1 MKFTA
6 IQTLADLAIFISEN
20 KNNNKF
26 TNYLKNGSWLANSTK
41 DFSSK
46 VFSLSENL
54 ILHGLKKGDKIA
66 LFCDSSPNWLI
77 CDFAC
82 QMIGVVTVPI
92 FTNISK
98 ENLAY
103 QLKHSEVKYAFI
115 IGSDKWKAVKP
126 YVGSLK
132 KIFIHELRIKE
143 ENSVNL
149 NDLFKPVKGNFSKI
163 INDAKKINPDD
174 LATIIYTSGSTAM
187 PKGVCL
193 THRNLISQIKDSDKS
208 FPVNSD
214 DVILSYLPLAHI
226 FERMVMYFYLSK
238 NAEIY
243 FVDNIENIANL
254 MQEIKPTMMTT
265 VPRLL
270 EKIYNKIEAKQTS
283 LPFSKKIIA
292 AIAIYYAKKTPEW
305 WYKNCFVRKLFAK
318 LIYSKIL
325 TILGGRIK
333 MMICGGAPLDSKL
346 ALFYKNIGL
355 NLLEGYGLTEASP
368 VIAANNLQN
377 NKFASVG
384 KIFPSVKVKIA
395 ENQEILVKGP
405 NVMQGYYKDVK
416 NTKEAIKDGWLY
428 TGDMGRI
435 DESGYLYVTG
445 RIKELQKTS
454 NGKYV
459 ATARLESALK
469 ELIYIDEV
477 VIIAD
482 RRKFVSAIIFPDFDY
497 IKENK
502 IKLKDLKANIQE
514 EILKIN
520 RNFNHWE
527 EIQKFIIAKISP
539 SIENAQLTPSM
550 KIRRHKILEDY
561 EKAINELY

>member
-208 FPVNSD
+208 FPVNSA

-333 MMICGGAPLDSKL
+333 MMICGGAPLDVKL

-384 KIFPSVKVKIA
+384 KLFPSVKVKIA

-405 NVMQGYYKDVK
+405 NVMQGYYKDVS

-469 ELIYIDEV
+469 ELVYIDEV

-561 EKAINELY
+561 EKVINELY

>member
-26 TNYLKNGSWLANSTK
+26 TNHLKNGSWLANSTK

-149 NDLFKPVKGNFSKI
+149 NDLFKPVNGNFSKI
-163 INDAKKINPDD
+163 INNAKKINPDD

-292 AIAIYYAKKTPEW
+292 GIAIYYAKKTPEW
-305 WYKNCFVRKLFAK
+305 WYKNCFIRKLFAK

-384 KIFPSVKVKIA
+384 KLFPSVKVKIA

-405 NVMQGYYKDVK
+405 NVMQGYYKDVS

-469 ELIYIDEV
+469 ELVYIDEV

-527 EIQKFIIAKISP
+527 EIQKFIIAKIAP

>member
-26 TNYLKNGSWLANSTK
+26 TNHLKNGSWLANSTK

-149 NDLFKPVKGNFSKI
+149 NDLFKPVNGNFSKI
-163 INDAKKINPDD
+163 INNAKKINPDD

-292 AIAIYYAKKTPEW
+292 GIAIYYAKKTPEW
-305 WYKNCFVRKLFAK
+305 WYKNCFIRKLFAK

-384 KIFPSVKVKIA
+384 KLFPSVKVKIA

-405 NVMQGYYKDVK
+405 NVMQGYYKDVS

-469 ELIYIDEV
+469 ELVYIDEV

-527 EIQKFIIAKISP
+527 EIQKFIIVKIAP

>member
-26 TNYLKNGSWLANSTK
+26 TNYLRNGSWLANSTK

-143 ENSVNL
+143 KNSVNL
-149 NDLFKPVKGNFSKI
+149 NDLFKPVNGNFSKI
-163 INDAKKINPDD
+163 INNAKKIKPDD

-193 THRNLISQIKDSDKS
+193 THKNLVSQIKDSDKS

-238 NAEIY
+238 NSEIY
-243 FVDNIENIANL
+243 FVDDIENIANL

-283 LPFSKKIIA
+283 LPVSKKIIA
-292 AIAIYYAKKTPEW
+292 SFAIYYAKKTPEW

-325 TILGGRIK
+325 AILGGRIK
-333 MMICGGAPLDSKL
+333 MMICGGAPLDTKL

-384 KIFPSVKVKIA
+384 KLFPSVKVKIA
-395 ENQEILVKGP
+395 ANQEILVKGP
-405 NVMQGYYKDVK
+405 NVMQGYYRDVK

-459 ATARLESALK
+459 ATTRLESALK
-469 ELIYIDEV
+469 ELVYIDEV

-482 RRKFVSAIIFPDFDY
+482 RRKFVSAIIFPDFNY

-502 IKLKDLKANIQE
+502 IKLKDLKLDIQE

-561 EKAINELY
+561 EKVINELY

>member
-26 TNYLKNGSWLANSTK
+26 TNYLRNGSWLANSTK

-126 YVGSLK
+126 YIGSLK

-143 ENSVNL
+143 KNSVNL
-149 NDLFKPVKGNFSKI
+149 NDLFKPVNGNFSKI
-163 INDAKKINPDD
+163 INNAKKIKPDD

-193 THRNLISQIKDSDKS
+193 THKNLVSQIKDSDKS

-243 FVDNIENIANL
+243 FVDDIENIANL

-270 EKIYNKIEAKQTS
+270 EKIYNKIETKQTS
-283 LPFSKKIIA
+283 LPVSKKIIA
-292 AIAIYYAKKTPEW
+292 SFAIYYAKKTPEW

-325 TILGGRIK
+325 AILGGRIK
-333 MMICGGAPLDSKL
+333 MMICGGAPLDTKL

-384 KIFPSVKVKIA
+384 KLFPSVKVKIA
-395 ENQEILVKGP
+395 ANQEILVKGP
-405 NVMQGYYKDVK
+405 NVMQGYYRDVK

-459 ATARLESALK
+459 ATTRLESALK
-469 ELIYIDEV
+469 ELVYIDEV

-482 RRKFVSAIIFPDFDY
+482 RRKFVSAIIFPDFNY

-502 IKLKDLKANIQE
+502 IKLKDLKLDIQE

-561 EKAINELY
+561 EKVINELY

>member
-26 TNYLKNGSWLANSTK
+26 TNYLRNGSWLANSTK

-143 ENSVNL
+143 KNSVNL
-149 NDLFKPVKGNFSKI
+149 NDLFKPVNGNFSKI
-163 INDAKKINPDD
+163 INNAKKIKPDD

-193 THRNLISQIKDSDKS
+193 THKNLVSQIKDSDKS

-243 FVDNIENIANL
+243 FADNIENIANL

-270 EKIYNKIEAKQTS
+270 EKIYNKIETKQTS
-283 LPFSKKIIA
+283 LPVSKKIIA
-292 AIAIYYAKKTPEW
+292 SFAIYYAKKTPEW

-325 TILGGRIK
+325 AILGGRIK
-333 MMICGGAPLDSKL
+333 MMICGGAPLDTKL

-384 KIFPSVKVKIA
+384 KLFPSVKVKIA
-395 ENQEILVKGP
+395 ANQEILVKGP
-405 NVMQGYYKDVK
+405 NVMQGYYRDVK

-459 ATARLESALK
+459 ATTRLESALK
-469 ELIYIDEV
+469 ELVYIDEV

-482 RRKFVSAIIFPDFDY
+482 RRKFVSAIIFPDFNY

-502 IKLKDLKANIQE
+502 IKLKDLKLDIQE

-561 EKAINELY
+561 EKVINELY

>member
-208 FPVNSD
+208 FPVNSA

-384 KIFPSVKVKIA
+384 KLFPSVKVKIA

-405 NVMQGYYKDVK
+405 NVMQGYYKDVS

-469 ELIYIDEV
+469 ELVYIDEV

>member
-384 KIFPSVKVKIA
+384 KLFPSVKVKIA

-405 NVMQGYYKDVK
+405 NVMQGYYKDVS

-469 ELIYIDEV
+469 ELVYIDEV